1 MFDAYQVHEARAWG
15 ADCILLIMASLTDE
29 EAQRLEDEA
38 LALEMDILVEVHDA
52 EETER
57 ALKLSSPLIGI
68 NNRNLRTFDVSL
80 DTSEKLAKLVPND
93 RLMVGE
99 SGIFT
104 HDDCLRLQ
112 KAGLTTFLVGE
123 SLMRQEDVASATRI
137 LLSGTSASVAAE

>member
-1 MFDAYQVHEARAWG
+1 
-15 ADCILLIMASLTDE
+15 
-29 EAQRLEDEA
+29 
-38 LALEMDILVEVHDA
+38 
-52 EETER
+52 
-57 ALKLSSPLIGI
+57 SSPLIGI